1 MFTVEFSA
9 RLSTARKRKF
19 KFAIDF
25 AKAMNVTRQTI
36 YLWEHGAFPK
46 VEHIKPI
53 SKGGKTKL
61 YNLALAT
68 KTNNHTRG
76 NLPIKYFLD
85 SEKFIAYVEQ
95 FKDVELPNFNGKE
108 YIGGLIKTILDT
120 LEGKQ

>member
-1 MFTVEFSA
+1 MISPINPIHFGYHSVLKTQWKKGNLPTVKYGIYGGV
-9 RLSTARKRKF
+9 LTPN
-19 KFAIDF
+19 
-25 AKAMNVTRQTI
+25 NVS
-36 YLWEHGAFPK
+36 L
-46 VEHIKPI
+46 EHIKPI

-76 NLPIKYFLD
+76 NMPIQRFLD

-95 FKDVELPNFNGKE
+95 FKDVDLPNFNGKE

-120 LEGKQ
+120 LEGK